1 MAEQVHL
8 VKKDCLGFLYV
19 DHSDK
24 TLIRQH
30 MNKNFVERGSQEVDK
45 DLPKN
50 KWRWDWLETQV

>member
-1 MAEQVHL
+1 
-8 VKKDCLGFLYV
+8 
-19 DHSDK
+19 
-24 TLIRQH
+24 